1 MPKETM
7 IKFISLNINV
17 NIKCYC
23 NINVIVIV
31 IVIVHTSFIIKCSLS
46 KASEQ
51 FVDDWTRLVYNTCS
65 SGELYHYLHVK
76 LSFII

>member
-23 NINVIVIV
+23 NINGIV

>member
-23 NINVIVIV
+23 NINVIV

-65 SGELYHYLHVK
+65 SAELYDYLHVK

>member
-23 NINVIVIV
+23 NINVIV

-65 SGELYHYLHVK
+65 SGELYDSLHVK